1 MSTQCKTKLLIC
13 GIYTLQALESAPP
26 PKVER
31 LHSDMARP
39 FHNFAK
45 EAEKLS
51 PLSIMSEQTKVCL
64 LPISYGM
71 PGKDSPVSVAM
82 HVCHL
87 VLVNIRSPW
96 SS

>member
-1 MSTQCKTKLLIC
+1 MRTQCKAKVLIRDTH
-13 GIYTLQALESAPP
+13 TLQALESAPP

-64 LPISYGM
+64 LPMPNGM
-71 PGKDSPVSVAM
+71 PGINRPASAAI
-82 HVCHL
+82 HVCQL
-87 VLVNIRSPW
+87 VLVDI
-96 SS
+96 